1 MLKRSTA
8 LAAAAA
14 LTTFLVVSP
23 GSLALSTEN
32 DNNLRGRPVGVGGIL
47 IDHEEATHD
56 DNSAP
61 SSTFGRVLKN
71 MWNSSKQYTE
81 DNNEPSEDYHN
92 VDDILFSFTLKAP
105 NSNMRQPPRRKLAE
119 AAHAEDAAHG
129 DGHGNDL
136 VVHVTYEN
144 IYAILVFLI
153 TATAMGIFTS
163 KLGMV
168 SNVMFTTYAL
178 CISCAIYTHQTC
190 YM

>member
-14 LTTFLVVSP
+14 LTTLLAISP
-23 GSLALSTEN
+23 GSLALSSEN
-32 DNNLRGRPVGVGGIL
+32 DNNLRGRPVGVGGIQ

-71 MWNSSKQYTE
+71 IWNTNDEQYNGPAT
-81 DNNEPSEDYHN
+81 EDYHM
-92 VDDILFSFTLKAP
+92 DDVLFSFTLKAP
-105 NSNMRQPPRRKLAE
+105 NSNIMRQPPRRKLAE

-129 DGHGNDL
+129 DGHGNGM

>member
-14 LTTFLVVSP
+14 LTTFLVISP
-23 GSLALSTEN
+23 GSLALSSEN
-32 DNNLRGRPVGVGGIL
+32 DNNHLRGRPVHL
-47 IDHEEATHD
+47 IDHEEATVHD
-56 DNSAP
+56 KSAP
-61 SSTFGRVLKN
+61 SSTFERVLKN
-71 MWNSSKQYTE
+71 IWNTDNERYNGRATE
-81 DNNEPSEDYHN
+81 DYQM
-92 VDDILFSFTLKAP
+92 DDVLFSFTLSAP
-105 NSNMRQPPRRKLAE
+105 NSSIMSQPSRRKLAE

-129 DGHGNDL
+129 DSHGNDM

-168 SNVMFTTYAL
+168 SYDM
-178 CISCAIYTHQTC
+178 
-190 YM
+190 